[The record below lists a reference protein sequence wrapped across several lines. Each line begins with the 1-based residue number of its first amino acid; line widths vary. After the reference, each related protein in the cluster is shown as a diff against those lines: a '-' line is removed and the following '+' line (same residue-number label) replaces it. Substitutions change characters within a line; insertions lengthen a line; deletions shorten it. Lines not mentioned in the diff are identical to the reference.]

1 MHASRDHSGGNEVI
15 ASKYPGLMVAGPEG
29 EDIPA
34 RNRPLKGGEKFKIG
48 ATKIKVL
55 SVPCH
60 TRAHL
65 AYVVTGDPETP
76 PLLFPGDTLFVGG
89 CGRFFEGTAEDMYR
103 ALYEV
108 ILTLPKDTRVYCG
121 HECVPW
127 VELLGC

>member
-1 MHASRDHSGGNEVI
+1 MGCIMYIRRDHCAGNE
-15 ASKYPGLMVAGPEG
+15 ALAELYPQLLIAGPEG
-29 EDIPA
+29 EDIPGRTKA
-34 RNRPLKGGEKFKIG
+34 LRGGEKFKIG
-48 ATKIKVL
+48 ATKIRAL
-55 SVPCH
+55 SVSCH

-65 AYVVTGDPETP
+65 AYVVTGDSETP

-121 HECVPW
+121 HEYVLP
-127 VELLGC
+127 